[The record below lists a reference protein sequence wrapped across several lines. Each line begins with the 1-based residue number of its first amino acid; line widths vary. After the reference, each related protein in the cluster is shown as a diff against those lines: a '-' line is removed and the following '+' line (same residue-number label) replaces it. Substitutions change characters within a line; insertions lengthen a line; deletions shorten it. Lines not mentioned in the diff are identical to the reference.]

1 MTDASTPIKRVAIL
15 GGGLAALSAAYEI
28 SQTPGV
34 EVTIHTLGWRLGG
47 KCASSRGAYDR
58 IEEHGIHGFLG
69 SYYNANALLSE
80 VYRELARPPGA
91 PLATFADAMVG
102 MNSLQMYADDGTATT
117 PFNAVFPPNTL
128 FPDPANPGRLI
139 AVEDLLEIALAT
151 LERIHDHYPGHGLA
165 AHLEALWPDVRSALS
180 EAKRQD
186 IALDARHPLLGVI
199 ERSIA
204 RISAAIP
211 NLLVRGLEAI
221 DPQIAQIIAIIDW
234 AHALIKG
241 ALADEVAL
249 KGFDVLDDE
258 NWDAWLLRHGAR
270 PETVTAPIAL
280 NTVNLAYQYP
290 GGDTTRR
297 PALMGAGAYLHWS
310 LRSLAYCGHAVYAF
324 AAGTGETVI
333 APLYQVL
340 ENRGVKF
347 AFFSKVEE
355 LSLSADRARVEK
367 VKIRVQATPKAGLYG
382 YDPLYIPDSSQP
394 LPSWPHDP
402 HFDQLEEGEQMAGKG
417 YDLESW
423 WCAWQPENYRY
434 LEADEDFD
442 VLLFALSIGAVPFV
456 CRELIDASTAWDKMV
471 KALPTVRTKAFQIW
485 LSESYTDLGW
495 TVPLT
500 GHDTALADTY
510 MRPFD
515 GHCEMRHILK
525 WENWPATDRPKSLW
539 YFCDELPDDPHPAPF
554 SDHAYPQRIADQVK
568 ASAIAYLDKAI
579 GGLMPKATPAA
590 REGHGSSTALD
601 FDLLVPSLPGQGEAA
616 FNLQFWRANIDPTE
630 TYVQSPPGSTAAR
643 LRPWETG
650 FANLLIA
657 GDWTYTGLNVGS
669 VECAVMSGRLASWGI
684 TGAPALS
691 AIPGYPAQS

>member
-1 MTDASTPIKRVAIL
+1 MTDTTTPTKRVAIL
-15 GGGLAALSAAYEI
+15 GGGMAALSAAYEI

-69 SYYNANALLSE
+69 SYYNANALLAE
-80 VYRELARPPGA
+80 VYRELARPA
-91 PLATFADAMVG
+91 KSPLATFDDAMVG
-102 MNSLQMYADDGTATT
+102 MNSLQMYADGGDPATQ
-117 PFNAVFPPNTL
+117 FNAVFPPNTL
-128 FPDPANPGRLI
+128 FPDPAKPGRII
-139 AVEDLLEIALAT
+139 AVEDLLELALAT
-151 LERIHDHYPGHGLA
+151 FERIHDHFPGHGLS
-165 AHLEALWPDVRSALS
+165 AHLDALWPEVRSAMA
-180 EAKRQD
+180 EAKRQGTE
-186 IALDARHPLLGVI
+186 LGSRHPLLAVI
-199 ERSIA
+199 EHSLA
-204 RISAAIP
+204 KFAATIP
-211 NLLVRGLEAI
+211 ALLIKGLEAL
-221 DPQIAQIIAIIDW
+221 DPRIAQLITIIDW
-234 AHALIKG
+234 AHTLIKG
-241 ALADEVAL
+241 ALADDVAL
-249 KGFDVLDDE
+249 KGFDRLDDE

-290 GGDTTRR
+290 GGNTGTT

-340 ENRGVKF
+340 KNRGVKF

-355 LSLSADRARVEK
+355 LSLTADRTKVEK
-367 VKIRVQATPKAGLYG
+367 VKIRVQANPKAGLYG
-382 YDPLYIPDSSQP
+382 YDPLYHLP
-394 LPSWPHDP
+394 LPSWPQDP
-402 HFDQLEEGEQMAGKG
+402 HFDQLEEGAQMAGKG

-434 LEADEDFD
+434 LEAGKDFD
-442 VLLFALSIGAVPFV
+442 VLLFTLSIGAVPYV
-456 CRELIDASTAWDKMV
+456 CRELIDANPAWDTMV
-471 KALPTVRTKAFQIW
+471 KALPTVRTQAFQIW
-485 LSESYTDLGW
+485 LSETYTDLGW
-495 TVPLT
+495 KLPLS

-525 WENWPATDRPKSLW
+525 WENWPATDTPKSLW

-554 SDHAYPQRIADQVK
+554 SDHTYPGRIGDQVK
-568 ASAIAYLDKAI
+568 ADAIAYLEKAI

-590 REGHGSSTALD
+590 RQGHGSSTALD
-601 FDLLVPSLPGQGEAA
+601 FDLLVPSQPGKGEAA
-616 FNLQFWRANIDPTE
+616 FDLQFWRANIDPTE

-643 LRPWETG
+643 LRPWQTG

-684 TGAPALS
+684 TGSPALS
-691 AIPGYPAQS
+691 AIPGYPAPD